1 MNNSIARIYMGKGF
15 QEAICCLVLVFALQC
30 NHCAL
35 GCQLFDNIA
44 IRMIFGCKFLF
55 DAHTLFEQCT
65 YLGYFL
71 LEAPREYVQHGPLL
85 SIN

>member
-1 MNNSIARIYMGKGF
+1 
-15 QEAICCLVLVFALQC
+15 
-30 NHCAL
+30 
-35 GCQLFDNIA
+35 
-44 IRMIFGCKFLF
+44 MIFGCELLF
-55 DAHTLFEQCT
+55 DTYMLLKQCS